1 MATQKKIDT
10 VQELTDKIAKAKSLI
25 FADYVGLKHK
35 QLEDLRRKM
44 RLVDAEFVVTKNKL
58 MERALRQAQG
68 KLSFENLRSAFS
80 NATATVFSYKDE
92 VSGLKELLKFFK
104 ATNVGK
110 TKAGM
115 LGDVVLSDNE
125 VIKLSKIPGRE
136 VLLGQLA
143 GQLKAP
149 IANLHHAL
157 SWNINKLVWAL
168 NSVKAKK
175 TA

>member
-1 MATQKKIDT
+1 MATQKKIDA
-10 VQELTDKIAKAKSLI
+10 VQEMTDKIAKSKSII
-25 FADYVGLKHK
+25 FADYIGLKHK
-35 QLEDLRRKM
+35 QLEDLRKKM
-44 RLVDAEFVVTKNKL
+44 RAVDAEFMVTKNKL
-58 MERALRQAQG
+58 MERALGDNAAQL
-68 KLSFENLRSAFS
+68 KDVLKQ
-80 NATATVFSYKDE
+80 ATATIFSYKDE

-104 ATNVGK
+104 AANVGK
-110 TKAGM
+110 TKAGL
-115 LGDVVLSDNE
+115 LGITVLSEKD
-125 VIKLSKIPGRE
+125 VSKLASIPGKE

-157 SWNINKLVWAL
+157 SWNMNKLVWAL

>member
-1 MATQKKIDT
+1 MATQKKMET
-10 VQELTDKIAKAKSLI
+10 VQELTDKIARAKSLI

-35 QLEDLRRKM
+35 QLEELRKSMRK
-44 RLVDAEFVVTKNKL
+44 VDAEFVVTKNKL
-58 MERALRQAQG
+58 MERAFGDKAAAVKPILTH
-68 KLSFENLRSAFS
+68 
-80 NATATVFSYKDE
+80 ATATIFSYKDE

-104 ATNVGK
+104 AANIGT

-115 LGDVVLSDNE
+115 LGDVILTNNE
-125 VIKLSKIPGRE
+125 ITKLSKIPGRE
-136 VLLGQLA
+136 ILLGQLA

-157 SWNINKLVWAL
+157 AWNLNKFVWAL
-168 NSVKAKK
+168 NSIKAKK

>member
-10 VQELTDKIAKAKSLI
+10 VQELTEKIAKAKSLI

-35 QLEDLRRKM
+35 QLEELRKNMRK
-44 RLVDAEFVVTKNKL
+44 VDAEFVVTKNKL
-58 MERALRQAQG
+58 MERAFGDKAASVKSILTN
-68 KLSFENLRSAFS
+68 S
-80 NATATVFSYKDE
+80 TATIFSYKDE
-92 VSGLKELLKFFK
+92 VSGLKELLKFFT
-104 ATNVGK
+104 AANVGK

-115 LGDVVLSDNE
+115 LGDVVLTNAE
-125 VIKLSKIPGRE
+125 VTKLSKIPGRE
-136 VLLGQLA
+136 VLLASLA

-157 SWNINKLVWAL
+157 SWNLNTFVWAL
-168 NSVKAKK
+168 DRIKAKK